1 MSYQLEKLESYALIG
16 GINSKASP
24 YNNDITEFRDISNM
38 CFFIPGAL
46 SKRPGS
52 DAYLGATITGR
63 VHSGFEFTRLNGAS
77 CLVAGANT
85 NFYEVTTSW
94 NVERAAV
101 GSGNFDFVAFVN
113 LLFAANGQSFF
124 KYDCSTTEN
133 FSVPEGVGFGATA
146 NTGGSLSPGITASFY
161 FSFAWMN
168 DRGYIGPPQ
177 DPVLVTVNGTAGSNS
192 AQLLRSGS
200 VPTGYGITAAA
211 LYRSLPGDTSLF
223 FTTFAPANFTT
234 INDPGF
240 PLSTEPPST
249 ALFFTLAP
257 RYIELYNNQLFM
269 AGFSSLLSTVYW
281 SDIGEPESVQ
291 PESFAEIRTND
302 SDRVTTLKTY
312 NGSLVVCKERSFHRI
327 SGDSPENFLIQEI
340 SDQYGCL
347 SNRASVVWENYLWF
361 LDPKGIVEY
370 NGANVQVVSTKIEPL
385 FIRMNLLAARDNA
398 TAIHY
403 RERNEVW
410 FAIPIDGSSINN
422 CVIVYDYV
430 AKAWTKFEGVDV
442 SCLFLAQGT
451 LPVLTPFFGG
461 YTGTMD
467 YFGSTFLSDRGRPIT
482 CSFDTAFYAKGAQ
495 TQQAL
500 WRRFYLNVIPVTGG
514 ASQPIEVDF
523 QQDYGASTVLTRTM
537 YQSPFQSRIDFGISS
552 RAIQAH
558 VEHVSATLSFTVP
571 GFAFEHRFL
580 RNV

>member
-1 MSYQLEKLESYALIG
+1 MG

-52 DAYLGATITGR
+52 AAYLGATITGR

-85 NFYEVTTSW
+85 NFYEVTSSW
-94 NVERAAV
+94 NVERASV

-124 KYDCSTTEN
+124 KYDCQTTTN
-133 FSVPEGVGFGATA
+133 FSLPPVSGYTAAGAL
-146 NTGGSLSPGITASFY
+146 GGSLSAGVTASFVFGVAY
-161 FSFAWMN
+161 MN

-177 DPVLVTVNGTAGSNS
+177 TLGPITVSGAAGQNSVNISDIGTVT
-192 AQLLRSGS
+192 
-200 VPTGYGITAAA
+200 PPGYGITSAV
-211 LYRSLPGDTSLF
+211 LYRSLPNDTELF
-223 FTTFAPANFTT
+223 FTTFAPTGFGTV
-234 INDPGF
+234 NDYGF
-240 PLSTEPPST
+240 PLSTEPAST
-249 ALFFTLAP
+249 SLFFTLAP
-257 RYIELYNNQLFM
+257 RYLELYNNQLFM

-302 SDRVTTLKTY
+302 SDRVTTLKAY

-327 SGDSPENFLIQEI
+327 TGDSPENFLIQEI

-347 SNRASVVWENYLWF
+347 SNRAAVIWENYLWF

-370 NGANVQVVSTKIEPL
+370 NGANVQVVSTKVEPL
-385 FIRMNLLAARDNA
+385 FIRMNLTAARDNA

-403 RERNEVW
+403 RDRNEVW
-410 FAIPIDGSSINN
+410 FVIPIDGSSINN
-422 CVIVYDYV
+422 CIVVYDYV

-442 SCLFLAQGT
+442 SCLFMAQGT
-451 LPVLTPFFGG
+451 LPALTPFFGG

-467 YFGSTFLSDRGRPIT
+467 YFGSTFLADRGRPIT
-482 CSFDTAFYAKGAQ
+482 CSFDTAFYAKGSQ

-514 ASQPIEVDF
+514 SSQPITVDF

-552 RAIQAH
+552 RSIQAH